1 MSNRI
6 KVAVIV
12 AGGSGTRMGG
22 ATPKQFMEIGG
33 KPVLYHTIAAFLQ
46 AYDDMHIVLVIPEA
60 HQAYIATLLTAFDRP
75 PSITVVAGGETR
87 FHSVKNGLGVIG
99 QPAVVFVHDGVRP
112 LLSPSLVRRC
122 YEGAMAKG
130 NAIPAVEM
138 KDSLREVDD
147 EGNMAVDRS
156 RFRIIQTPQT
166 FLSEILLPAFDQ
178 PYDPLFTDEASVVER
193 AGEEIHLVEGEE
205 QNIKITRPVD
215 LAIANAF
222 LAGNGG

>member
-1 MSNRI
+1 MADRI
-6 KVAVIV
+6 KIAVIV
-12 AGGSGTRMGG
+12 AGGSGTRMGS

-33 KPVLYHTIAAFLQ
+33 KPLLYHTISAFLQ
-46 AYDDMHIVLVIPEA
+46 AYEDMHVVLVVPDA

-75 PSITVVAGGETR
+75 PSITLVQGGETR
-87 FHSVKNGLGVIG
+87 FHSVKNGLDVIR
-99 QPAVVFVHDGVRP
+99 QSAVIFVHDGVRP
-112 LLSPSLVRRC
+112 LLSPSLIRRC
-122 YEGAMAKG
+122 YEGALAKG

-166 FLSEILLPAFDQ
+166 FLSEVLQPAFTQ

-222 LAGNGG
+222 LSGHRL